1 MIFVSI
7 VSIIKYLNVILYVI
21 HCRWKIQQQFTNDS
35 KYMYRTLCSQKSQQ
49 EFHWI
54 IDVIKCYRNVTEYV
68 DLINYFSNV
77 IYLIAVF
84 FSMIIVVIDL
94 LYIFRLSVK
103 LQNTIKIIEF
113 STYFFGSLFIIYINF
128 YIGQKILNYS
138 NEVFKEL
145 CQIPFYLLP
154 TKTQKLL
161 LFMIARSMKPCML
174 SIGGLFVS
182 SHEVFSQLLQ
192 KALSFAMVYYNVQ

>member
-54 IDVIKCYRNVTEYV
+54 IDLIKCYRNVTELVQNNFSSLFYYIILYYKSFLFFFQRYV

-94 LYIFRLSVK
+94 LYVS
-103 LQNTIKIIEF
+103 NT
-113 STYFFGSLFIIYINF
+113 YAINR
-128 YIGQKILNYS
+128 KS
-138 NEVFKEL
+138 
-145 CQIPFYLLP
+145 
-154 TKTQKLL
+154 
-161 LFMIARSMKPCML
+161 
-174 SIGGLFVS
+174 
-182 SHEVFSQLLQ
+182 
-192 KALSFAMVYYNVQ
+192 